1 MNSSEIARTVLIA
14 VWIVATLLL
23 TSAQLRV
30 LASTSNRR
38 KRYIIAWLVCL
49 VVLGGLLS
57 AMDSATGSIGV
68 TRRVANFALA
78 ATVSAVA
85 LAAGEWWTR
94 RPAWANMRG
103 TARFLTIALIHALV
117 VLVIGYPLI

>member
-1 MNSSEIARTVLIA
+1 MNSSEIARTALIA

-57 AMDSATGSIGV
+57 AMDGATGSIGM
-68 TRRVANFALA
+68 TRRLGNFALA
-78 ATVSAVA
+78 ATVSAVS
-85 LAAGEWWTR
+85 LAVGGWWASR
-94 RPAWANMRG
+94 SARANVRG
-103 TARFLTIALIHALV
+103 AARFLTLALIHALV
-117 VLVIGYPLI
+117 VLVISYPVI